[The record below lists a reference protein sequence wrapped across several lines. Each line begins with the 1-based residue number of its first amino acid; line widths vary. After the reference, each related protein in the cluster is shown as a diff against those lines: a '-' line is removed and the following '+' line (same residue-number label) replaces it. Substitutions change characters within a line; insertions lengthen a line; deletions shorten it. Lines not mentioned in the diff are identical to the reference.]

1 LDAKTGGDL
10 LFKRRRPLKKVLL
23 MGLIFLLIVL
33 GFVLLDIRAR
43 PTLISLAEMEV
54 TQMTVI
60 TINQTVQKEVSG
72 SNLDYQDFITV
83 QRDYNGRVALMQA
96 NTVTINRMAADIA
109 LEVQKELQNLKTKQ
123 VSVPMGQLL
132 GSYILSNM
140 GPHIKVGIEPMG
152 TVNMN
157 VIDRFEQAGINQ
169 TRHKIYFEF
178 KTVVRVGIP
187 LHSKQVKVVTTV
199 PVAESIIV
207 GDVPNAVINLSGG
220 MLEESKQ

>member
-1 LDAKTGGDL
+1 
-10 LFKRRRPLKKVLL
+10 LFKKRKPVKK
-23 MGLIFLLIVL
+23 IFFLGSLFVFIVAV
-33 GFVLLDIRAR
+33 FISLDIRAR

-109 LEVQKELQNLKTKQ
+109 LDVQKELQNLKTKQ

-132 GSYILSNM
+132 GSYIFSNM

-152 TVNMN
+152 TVNIN

-169 TRHKIYFEF
+169 TRHKIYYDF
-178 KTVVRVGIP
+178 TAIVRVGIP

-220 MLEESKQ
+220 MLEESK